1 MIIVYA
7 PADGDTHRWN
17 LKQSRILATEA
28 EAVERVTGLEWQAA
42 RGKVVKGS
50 MLALRAVAWVLF
62 KREQPTLK
70 YSQFQPA
77 AEELS
82 YEYDAEERALIR
94 RNIEEDDDLTA
105 EEKAEILA
113 EMDEEDAKLAEDEP
127 AEAEDEA
134 ADVDDPE
141 AGPKASAT
149 GASLTAG

>member
-7 PADGDTHRWN
+7 PTDGDVHRWD
-17 LKQSRILATEA
+17 LKKARILATEA

-62 KREQPTLK
+62 KREQPALK

-82 YEYDAEERALIR
+82 YEYDAEERAVIR
-94 RNIEEDDDLTA
+94 KNIEEDDDLTA
-105 EEKAEILA
+105 EEKAEIIA
-113 EMDEEDAKLAEDEP
+113 EMDEEDARLADSEQ
-127 AEAEDEA
+127 AET
-134 ADVDDPE
+134 ADVEDPE
-141 AGPKASAT
+141 EVPKASAA
-149 GASLTAG
+149 GASLTAA